1 MDDESNLALI
11 TISLIISLF
20 LLESRNSSSGL
31 LLLMDLQVICPL
43 FTQLNFAISLKPSFV
58 LLSSKH

>member
-1 MDDESNLALI
+1 MTNLINLALI
-11 TISLIISLF
+11 TISLIINLF

-43 FTQLNFAISLKPSFV
+43 FTHLNFAISLKPSFV
-58 LLSSKH
+58 LLSSRH